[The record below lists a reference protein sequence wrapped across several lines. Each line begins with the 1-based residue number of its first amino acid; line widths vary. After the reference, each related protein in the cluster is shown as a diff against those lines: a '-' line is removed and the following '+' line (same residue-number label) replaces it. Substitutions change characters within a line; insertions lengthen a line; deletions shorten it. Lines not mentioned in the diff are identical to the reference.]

1 MADKDYT
8 NIRIWEQTHQKLKI
22 AAAYQR
28 EKIVE
33 TLDRLVTEELRRIG
47 VTVVDSKTEKA
58 EQD

>member
-1 MADKDYT
+1 MEDKDYT
-8 NIRIWEQTHQKLKI
+8 NIRIWQQTHRNLKI
-22 AAAYQR
+22 AAAYQG

-47 VTVVDSKTEKA
+47 VKTEDTKTGKS